1 MNYNES
7 ILKFTDYSCEYIDKV
22 SRNNLNDE
30 YLTQPIKRI
39 IAFNGNY
46 KKLTYKEFYILYDI
60 RGTSQPYC
68 VDYEENN
75 ELIQHNTFADLKSAI
90 KCYNNIEL

>member
-1 MNYNES
+1 MSYNE
-7 ILKFTDYSCEYIDKV
+7 INLKFTDYSCKYTNKV
-22 SRNNLNDE
+22 SPNNLNNE

-46 KKLTYKEFYILYDI
+46 KKLTYKEFYVLYDVH
-60 RGTSQPYC
+60 GTSQPYC
-68 VDYEENN
+68 VDYEEDNK
-75 ELIQHNTFADLKSAI
+75 LIQHNTFADLKSAI